1 MVARPGR
8 YLKVLV
14 VVEVP
19 MLPALSS
26 LESLIVILLV
36 YALVL
41 HLLHTVVKSEVT
53 LSIPST
59 HWNHSMNNV
68 VAWHVLVIVWTHVLA
83 TLSIDVAVEVCLI
96 LAICLEIILLA
107 SRLV

>member
-19 MLPALSS
+19 MLSALSS
-26 LESLIVILLV
+26 FESLIVILLV

-41 HLLHTVVKSEVT
+41 HLLHAVVKSEVT

-59 HWNHSMNNV
+59 HWNYSMNDV

-83 TLSIDVAVEVCLI
+83 TLSIDVAVEVSLI
-96 LAICLEIILLA
+96 LAI
-107 SRLV
+107 